1 MELVHKVLIFW
12 IEHVCNYVYFIYI
25 HLIYYMLVKCMCV
38 LITKFTSASYM
49 MGAETDAIP
58 GELRWGS
65 DAGGVPM
72 ERWQRY
78 DGFTG
83 YTLSDGGVWACNWA
97 KAMMLHSPQQFQV
110 CFLSRMSIQI
120 TWLSLYQP
128 DFAAV

>member
-1 MELVHKVLIFW
+1 
-12 IEHVCNYVYFIYI
+12 
-25 HLIYYMLVKCMCV
+25 MCV

-83 YTLSDGGVWACNWA
+83 YTLSDGGV
-97 KAMMLHSPQQFQV
+97 
-110 CFLSRMSIQI
+110 
-120 TWLSLYQP
+120 
-128 DFAAV
+128 